1 MRLLALLALLTATG
15 CASTLSTMQTAKP
28 LARGQFQ
35 VSGGTGLFVPVG
47 QLATVIDQGI
57 VQGKAIKKA
66 IDEDQPY
73 TLAER
78 DAQKLLTVG
87 MALALAPPGSSHELM
102 IRTGLLESNA
112 LDMGLRLSTTSVRF
126 DGKVRLLHGGDPD
139 DSLRPLTQRK
149 SLDVALGLGVAR
161 HLFKSPILD
170 ALEVVKIDDFSRWDI
185 EVPLYM
191 SVDVGDIFKLYAAP
205 KYIFSRISLDSKL
218 VDFAQAGKDVTGFDL
233 ALPARVTSHF
243 YGASVGFA
251 LGYKYVHLYAEL
263 TGGYIRSR
271 PVVFG
276 QARDLGGVTLY
287 PSVGLAIKNPIP
299 LLATGRGPSSIP
311 STPPVSPE
319 NPTPVVP

>member
-1 MRLLALLALLTATG
+1 MRLLALLVLLTATG

-35 VSGGTGLFVPVG
+35 VSGGAGFFAPVG

-66 IDEDQPY
+66 IDEERPY
-73 TLAER
+73 TLAEE

-87 MALALAPPGSSHELM
+87 MALALAPPGSSQELM
-102 IRTGLLESNA
+102 IRTGLLESNS
-112 LDMGLRLSTTSVRF
+112 LDVGLRLSTTSVRF
-126 DGKVRLLHGGDPD
+126 DSKLRLLHGGDPD
-139 DSLRPLTQRK
+139 DSHLPVTQRK
-149 SLDVALGLGVAR
+149 SLDLALGVGVAR
-161 HLFKSPILD
+161 HLFKSPVLD
-170 ALEVVKIDDFSRWDI
+170 ALEVVHIDTFSRWDV

-205 KYIFSRISLDSKL
+205 KYIYSRTTLDPTL
-218 VDFAQAGKDVTGFDL
+218 VDLGRVGTDVTGFNL
-233 ALPARVTSHF
+233 ELPSRVNSHF

-263 TGGYIRSR
+263 TGGYIHSR
-271 PVVFG
+271 PIVFG

-299 LLATGRGPSSIP
+299 LFASRAGPASP
-311 STPPVSPE
+311 AATPPVSPE
-319 NPTPVVP
+319 NPTPAQ

>member
-1 MRLLALLALLTATG
+1 MRLLALLVLLTATG

-66 IDEDQPY
+66 IDTDQPY
-73 TLAER
+73 SLAEE

-87 MALALAPPGSSHELM
+87 MALALAPPGSGHELM

-112 LDMGLRLSTTSVRF
+112 LDVGLRLSSSSVRF
-126 DGKVRLLHGGDPD
+126 DTKLRLLHGGDAE
-139 DSLRPLTQRK
+139 DSFRPVTQRK

-161 HLFKSPILD
+161 HLFKSPVLD

-205 KYIFSRISLDSKL
+205 KYIYSRTSVDQTL
-218 VDFAQAGKDVTGFDL
+218 VDLAKVGTDLTGFDL
-233 ALPARVTSHF
+233 SLPDHVTSHF

-263 TGGYIRSR
+263 TGGYIHSR

-287 PSVGLAIKNPIP
+287 PSVGIAIKNPIP
-299 LLATGRGPSSIP
+299 LLRGSSSSP

>member
-1 MRLLALLALLTATG
+1 MRLLALLVLLTATG

-66 IDEDQPY
+66 IDDEQPY
-73 TLAER
+73 TLAEE
-78 DAQKLLTVG
+78 DAQKLLSVG
-87 MALALAPPGSSHELM
+87 MALALAPPGSSQELM
-102 IRTGLLESNA
+102 IRAGLLESNS
-112 LDMGLRLSTTSVRF
+112 LDVGLRLSTSSVRF
-126 DGKVRLLHGGDPD
+126 DGKLRLLHGGDPD
-139 DSLRPLTQRK
+139 DSHLAPTQRK
-149 SLDVALGLGVAR
+149 SLDVALGVGIAR
-161 HLFKSPILD
+161 QLFKSPVLD
-170 ALEVVKIDDFSRWDI
+170 ALEVVKIDSFSRWDVEI
-185 EVPLYM
+185 PLYM

-205 KYIFSRISLDSKL
+205 KYVFSRTSLDQKL
-218 VDFAQAGKDVTGFDL
+218 VDLAQVGTDLSGFNL
-233 ALPARVTSHF
+233 TLPAHVNSHF

-263 TGGYIRSR
+263 TGGYIHSR
-271 PVVFG
+271 PRVFG
-276 QARDLGGVTLY
+276 QERDLGGVTLY
-287 PSVGLAIKNPIP
+287 PSVGLALKNPIP
-299 LLATGRGPSSIP
+299 LLVSGRGTSSSS

>member
-1 MRLLALLALLTATG
+1 
-15 CASTLSTMQTAKP
+15 MQTAKP

-35 VSGGTGLFVPVG
+35 VSGGMGLFAPVG
-47 QLATVIDQGI
+47 QLATAIDQGI
-57 VQGKAIKKA
+57 GQGKAIKKA

-73 TLAER
+73 ALAEE
-78 DAQKLLTVG
+78 DAQKLLTAG
-87 MALALAPPGSSHELM
+87 MALALAPPGVGQELM
-102 IRTGLLESNA
+102 IRAGLLESTA
-112 LDMGLRLSTTSVRF
+112 LDVGLRLSTTSVRF

-139 DSLRPLTQRK
+139 DSHLPPTRRK
-149 SLDVALGLGVAR
+149 SLDMALGVGVAR

-170 ALEVVKIDDFSRWDI
+170 ALEVVQLDSFSRWDV

-191 SVDVGDIFKLYAAP
+191 SVDLGDIFKLYAAP
-205 KYIFSRISLDSKL
+205 KYIFSRTSLDQKL
-218 VDFAQAGKDVTGFDL
+218 VDYSQAGKNVTGFDL
-233 ALPARVTSHF
+233 ALPARVNSHF

-263 TGGYIRSR
+263 TGGYVHSR

-287 PSVGLAIKNPIP
+287 PSVGLAIKNPLP
-299 LLATGRGPSSIP
+299 LLASGPS
-311 STPPVSPE
+311 PVGPE